1 MRRAA
6 NFNPEWGY
14 LAPAPSFVRSARLVI
29 VATVIGATAGA
40 AVVFSLV
47 DRPAAEESVAARTL
61 VRHGTVTASAAA
73 GAPVIAQLPT
83 ESQPA
88 QSRADTPGVAP
99 RQAAVLAPAHAGS
112 AASESGTTSTAQRPS
127 SALALAEAPTVTNA
141 PPTQETGE
149 IAAAEPAP
157 VQKTPARKPR
167 ATWRTAPRYGA
178 PRYDQ
183 RYVQTERESFGW
195 QRPFA
200 ERAY

>member
-61 VRHGTVTASAAA
+61 VPHGAVAASAVA
-73 GAPVIAQLPT
+73 GAPVIAQWPT
-83 ESQPA
+83 ESQQA
-88 QSRADTPGVAP
+88 QSRADTQGVA
-99 RQAAVLAPAHAGS
+99 LAPAHAGS
-112 AASESGTTSTAQRPS
+112 AASELGTTSTAQRPS

-141 PPTQETGE
+141 PPTQETSE
-149 IAAAEPAP
+149 LTAAEPAP
-157 VQKTPARKPR
+157 TQKTPAKKPR
-167 ATWRTAPRYGA
+167 VTWRTAPRYGA